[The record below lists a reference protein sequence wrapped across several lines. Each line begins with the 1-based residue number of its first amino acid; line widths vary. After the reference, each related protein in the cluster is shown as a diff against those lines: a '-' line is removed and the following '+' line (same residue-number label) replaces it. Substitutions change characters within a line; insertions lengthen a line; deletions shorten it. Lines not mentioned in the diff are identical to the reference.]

1 MGGYDLCTAE
11 AAWFDQDTEALL
23 ASGTRA
29 ADYSVRINEKLAQ
42 FCLAIG
48 GQRRIDLPD
57 AVSLSPMLW
66 PDVVQRAVPCVSH
79 VCVEDPATYGQ
90 VIFYDGR
97 MLAGMGPGFEG
108 GYYGKTAPNCTV
120 IARVDSALYKKR
132 LAKLLTER

>member
-1 MGGYDLCTAE
+1 M
-11 AAWFDQDTEALL
+11 
-23 ASGTRA
+23 
-29 ADYSVRINEKLAQ
+29 
-42 FCLAIG
+42 
-48 GQRRIDLPD
+48 PD

-120 IARVDSALYKKR
+120 IAQVDSALYKKR